1 MGCALATTPLGCT
14 SYNIQFYKVQMI
26 SKKLLIIIL
35 IVAVVIGLNACSSMN
50 VSQKMAY
57 FKIEYWYGFK
67 NQRVIIVFNKN
78 NLHLM
83 TIFSKSDFLDGMPLA
98 QSSTYLPY
106 GRNEMYLQR
115 IEDKQIYSFRLPID
129 SSFSNTKVFEDTLF
143 INIDSDSVFMSLDIK
158 DGLLK
163 TNIQEEPFYHI
174 IY

>member
-1 MGCALATTPLGCT
+1 MT
-14 SYNIQFYKVQMI
+14 NKII
-26 SKKLLIIIL
+26 ST
-35 IVAVVIGLNACSSMN
+35 IVFIVTVIIGLNACSSMS

-67 NQRVIIVFNKN
+67 NQRVMILFNKN

-83 TIFSKSDFLDGMPLA
+83 TIFSKSDFLDGWPLA

-106 GRNEMYLQR
+106 GKNEMYIQR
-115 IEDKQIYSFRLPID
+115 IEDEKIHSFRLPID
-129 SSFSNTKVFEDTLF
+129 SSFSNIKVFEDTLF

-163 TNIQEEPFYHI
+163 TNIQDKPFYHLT
-174 IY
+174 Y